1 MNESTGIL
9 LTEPDAA
16 RLERSIIEQLLRSP
30 DESQDATEL
39 EAILEEAAVVPAR
52 VVDPYVVTM
61 NSVVVLEDLPSAR
74 RVTVTLAYPRESD
87 PDRQRISVL
96 SAFGRALIGARVGD
110 VISIEARDD
119 ESRRYLVAEL
129 EYQPEAAGRFDL

>member
-1 MNESTGIL
+1 MTKSRGIL

-16 RLERSIIEQLLRSP
+16 RLERSIIEQLLCSP
-30 DESQDATEL
+30 SGEYDATEL
-39 EAILEEAAVVPAR
+39 EAILDQAAVVPAR
-52 VVDPYVVTM
+52 AVDPQVVTM

-74 RVTVTLAYPRESD
+74 RLTITLAYPRESD

-110 VISIEARDD
+110 VISIEALDD
-119 ESRRYLVAEL
+119 ESRRYLVAGL

>member
-9 LTEPDAA
+9 LSEPDAA
-16 RLERSIIEQLLRSP
+16 RLERSMIEQLLRSP
-30 DESQDATEL
+30 GESQDATEL
-39 EAILEEAAVVPAR
+39 EAILDQAAVVPAR
-52 VVDPYVVTM
+52 AVDPHVVTM

-96 SAFGRALIGARVGD
+96 SALGRALIGARVGD
-110 VISIEARDD
+110 VISTGARGS
-119 ESRRYLVAEL
+119 ESWKYLVAEL
-129 EYQPEAAGRFDL
+129 QYQPEAYGRFDL

>member
-39 EAILEEAAVVPAR
+39 EAILDEAAVVPAR
-52 VVDPYVVTM
+52 VVDSLVVTM

-74 RVTVTLAYPRESD
+74 RLTVSLPSLNTNLKRPGDSTCD
-87 PDRQRISVL
+87 PDRSQ
-96 SAFGRALIGARVGD
+96 
-110 VISIEARDD
+110 
-119 ESRRYLVAEL
+119 
-129 EYQPEAAGRFDL
+129 

>member
-1 MNESTGIL
+1 MSESTGIL

-30 DESQDATEL
+30 DEWQDATEL
-39 EAILEEAAVVPAR
+39 ETILEEAAVVPAR
-52 VVDPYVVTM
+52 VVDPHVVTM